1 MLPNM
6 TNRQSHANSADFH
19 GAAIIDANGREVPIT
34 EDMIREA
41 CEKLAEAWTF
51 PVRTARQAG

>member
-1 MLPNM
+1 MQPTM
-6 TNRQSHANSADFH
+6 TNRHSHANSADFH

-41 CEKLAEAWTF
+41 CEKLANAWTF